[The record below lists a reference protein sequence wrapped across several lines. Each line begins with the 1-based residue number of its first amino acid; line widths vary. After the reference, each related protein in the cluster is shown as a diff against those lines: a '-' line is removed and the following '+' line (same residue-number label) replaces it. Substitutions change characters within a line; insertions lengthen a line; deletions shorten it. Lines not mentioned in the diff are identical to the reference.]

1 MSTERA
7 SLWEWIEGLV
17 EALHDD
23 PWGTG
28 DRLHDLVQGYTA
40 RILLDDEAVLV
51 SMPGRRLERLPP
63 SSAVR
68 LDGSGSTTSA
78 VVVAVLD
85 GGLELTD
92 AVERGLVQAQGST
105 DAVLRMFHA
114 IELILD
120 ASSRVPALRLL
131 ADEFRR
137 AAAEEAEGALE
148 QAASLVSGEEALLDR
163 LGVANHR

>member
-7 SLWEWIEGLV
+7 SLWDWIEALV
-17 EALHDD
+17 EALEDD
-23 PWGTG
+23 PWGAG
-28 DRLHDLVQGYTA
+28 ERLRDLVQGYTA
-40 RILLDDEAVLV
+40 RIVLDGEAVLV
-51 SMPGRRLERLPP
+51 TMPGRRLERLPP
-63 SSAVR
+63 SSTVP

-78 VVVAVLD
+78 VVVAILEH
-85 GGLELTD
+85 GLELTD

-120 ASSRVPALRLL
+120 GSSRVPALRLL

-137 AAAEEAEGALE
+137 AASEKAEGALE
-148 QAASLVSGEEALLDR
+148 QAASLVSGEQALLDR